1 MNDLQ
6 LTKPSGPVTLKSLL
20 AKPDYQARFKEV
32 LGEKAQQFCT
42 SLINVGNTMLDCDPH
57 SIIQSSM
64 IAAALDLPIDK
75 NLGFSWIVP
84 YKRNDEKLAQ
94 FQIGYKGFVQLA
106 LRSGQY
112 KRMNARSVNAEVFVK
127 WDEVGEPVLDW
138 EKMDESKPV
147 AGYVFAFQLVNGFTK
162 VCYWPKKRIEEHAK
176 RYSQAY
182 RKGYESPWKSN
193 FDGMALKTVVKNE
206 LAKWGILSIQMQ
218 EAATKDQAVVE
229 VDGTVTFADNAETA
243 PQPAGFIAAQET
255 PKSKKKESAPVVEVA
270 QVVTAE
276 VVEEKTAPVEN
287 APADKSLE
295 EIVDGENFEERAE
308 ILALRKA
315 MSQHEITEASVIA
328 FCRARGLLKEGSPE
342 TASLKDIQESKV
354 SPLTKNILAAGDTMK
369 KIRESK

>member
-6 LTKPSGPVTLKSLL
+6 LTKPSSAVTLKSLL

-42 SLINVGNTMLDCDPH
+42 SLINVGNTMQDCDPH

-84 YKRNDEKLAQ
+84 YKRGDEKLAQ

-112 KRMNARSVNAEVFVK
+112 KRMNARSVNKEVFVR

-138 EKMDESKPV
+138 EKLDESEPV

-182 RKGYESPWKSN
+182 RKGYDSPWKSN

-229 VDGTVTFADNAETA
+229 VDGTVSFADNAETQQ
-243 PQPAGFIAAQET
+243 QPAGFIAAESVKAT
-255 PKSKKKESAPVVEVA
+255 PKKKAAAVVEVEP
-270 QVVTAE
+270 VE
-276 VVEEKTAPVEN
+276 VVPIAAGIESQAIQEAQEN
-287 APADKSLE
+287 AKSFE
-295 EIVDGENFEERAE
+295 EIVDGESPE
-308 ILALRKA
+308 IVTLRDA
-315 MSQHEITEASVIA
+315 MKQHEITEGAVIA
-328 FCRARGLLKEGSPE
+328 FCRDRGLLKEGSPE
-342 TASLKDIQESKV
+342 VSGLKDIQTAKV
-354 SPLTKNILAAGDTMK
+354 SPLTKNILAGGDTMN
-369 KIRESK
+369 KIKAAK